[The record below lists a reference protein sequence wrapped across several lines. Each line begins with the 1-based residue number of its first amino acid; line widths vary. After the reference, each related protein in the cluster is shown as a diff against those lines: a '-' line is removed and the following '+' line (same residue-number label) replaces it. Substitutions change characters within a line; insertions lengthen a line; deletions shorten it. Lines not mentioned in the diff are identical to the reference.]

1 MISLQTYNKSQLKE
15 LVISER
21 FRQFPFCPISV
32 HRAQSHISNPAAGDE
47 DTLLILAFEQQDLA
61 GYIGIL
67 PDMINKEQQA
77 VKTGWLS
84 TIFVHPDYRG
94 KKIAQQLLQKA
105 CDEYLGHIIIT
116 EFTPEAGNMYMKSN
130 LFIPKESLQ
139 GRAYYFRSD
148 LHKILPVK
156 NKKWSNFKPAL
167 KILDDGINAYV
178 KIMHRT
184 SSHAFQKFEI
194 IKSLDG
200 ESAIFISTNQTYN
213 SFNRNTAE
221 ISWITGYPWILNRQ
235 PYEPADYQ
243 FSAFDK
249 KFEYVF
255 IKIYTGAVLST
266 VLMLSVRN
274 GTAKLHFAFGSKGKD
289 AGVSAQVLDAYIRKE
304 NISILISFDQE
315 VNKHL
320 DKIRTLYKKD
330 RQRHFLMHKNLD
342 QVLGNNFGFNV
353 AAGDGD
359 AVFT

>member
-15 LVISER
+15 LIISER
-21 FRQFPFCPISV
+21 FRRFPFCPISV

-47 DTLLILAFEQQDLA
+47 DTLLILAFDRQDLA

-67 PDMINKEQQA
+67 PDMINKERQM

-105 CDEYLGHIIIT
+105 CNEYHGHIIIT

-130 LFIPKESLQ
+130 LFNPKQPLE
-139 GRAYYFRSD
+139 GRAYYFLSD

-156 NKKWSNFKPAL
+156 NKKWINFKPAL
-167 KILDDGINAYV
+167 KILDCGINTYV
-178 KIMHRT
+178 KITHRNH
-184 SSHAFQKFEI
+184 SHILPKFEV
-194 IKSLDG
+194 IKSLDK
-200 ESAIFISTNQTYN
+200 ESAAFMHLKQTHN
-213 SFNRNTAE
+213 SFNRNAAE
-221 ISWITGYPWILNRQ
+221 ISWITGHPWVMSPQ
-235 PYEPADYQ
+235 PDEPGHYQ

-266 VLMLSVRN
+266 LLMLSVRN
-274 GTAKLHFAFGSKGKD
+274 HTAKLHFVFGQKD
-289 AGVSAQVLDAYIRKE
+289 AAGACAQVLNTYIRQE
-304 NISILISFDQE
+304 NISILISFDKE
-315 VNKHL
+315 INKYM
-320 DKIRTLYKKD
+320 DGIRTLYKKD
-330 RQRHFLMHKNLD
+330 RYRHFLMHKNLD
-342 QVLGNNFGFNV
+342 RMLGSDFDFNI